1 MKKLFLT
8 SGLVLCMAGQAYAST
23 DITYNGS
30 AYGASGCNY
39 TYLDTYDTSSSLEA
53 IWESNPYTITLNSH
67 TGANEYGSTAV
78 SPTSL
83 YALYGDAVY
92 LESAHTNAM
101 STTANGLTTVPTG
114 KTYTLTLNTN
124 VTTAGTGGM
133 NAAHTNDQVTAAS
146 GTKAASTTAQMSFAG
161 FYSATQLNKM
171 QTNGTQYIGA
181 NGIITTDGISAGT
194 GTASASTWH
203 AQYTCKNAATYT
215 PQLTGY
221 TFAGWYDAANSGNV
235 VKDFCLDSDKTVY
248 AHWTANK
255 YNVIYKPTGNS
266 ADSAAA
272 YTHTNGATYDTNY
285 VIPTSGTAGDGVN
298 GAKTAKTGYTFA
310 GWTTDATPTFTD
322 NTLNNQWTGETPWTR
337 TTELIVYAAYTPKQY
352 NVTYAV
358 GTCRGTDKTYNGAL
372 TYDANYTVLGTNA
385 TGMTVTVPAG
395 YTFNGWKESLS
406 GNTVRAA
413 GYQYKPWQTD
423 SNLTLTAQCSA
434 NNINITFDCAKPTAG
449 AAIPG
454 VSGTYPVTASETV
467 SANPA
472 TIQIAMDGTGKINQ
486 TCSLNGW
493 TFDGWSCSTGL
504 TSDSAGNH
512 SVLFITKAQ
521 TETAGGGYQVYMKNA
536 AGVTCKAKWTQNH
549 ITLNWNKNGADSAD
563 IAATACDYDGSI
575 TLPTAPTRNGYTFQ
589 GWTVNNGGN

>member
-53 IWESNPYTITLNSH
+53 IWESNPYTITLSSH
-67 TGANEYGSTAV
+67 NGTNEYGSTAV

-146 GTKAASTTAQMSFAG
+146 GTKAASTTATMSFAG
-161 FYSATQLNKM
+161 FYSDAQSSKTT
-171 QTNGTQYIGA
+171 TNGTQYIGTD
-181 NGIITTDGISAGT
+181 GKITTDGISAGT

-221 TFAGWYDAANSGNV
+221 TFTGWYDAANSGNV
-235 VKDFCLDSDKTVY
+235 VKDFCLDSNKTVY
-248 AHWTANK
+248 AHWTANQ
-255 YNVIYKPTGNS
+255 YNVIYKPTTNS
-266 ADSAAA
+266 ASTATA
-272 YTHTNGATYDTNY
+272 YTHRRGATYDTNY

-310 GWTTDATPTFTD
+310 GWTTDSTPTFTG
-322 NTLNNQWTGETPWTR
+322 NTLDNQWTGETPWTR
-337 TTELIVYAAYTPKQY
+337 TTALNVYAAYT
-352 NVTYAV
+352 
-358 GTCRGTDKTYNGAL
+358 
-372 TYDANYTVLGTNA
+372 
-385 TGMTVTVPAG
+385 
-395 YTFNGWKESLS
+395 
-406 GNTVRAA
+406 
-413 GYQYKPWQTD
+413 
-423 SNLTLTAQCSA
+423 A
-434 NNINITFDCAKPTAG
+434 NNINITFNCAKPTAG

-536 AGVTCKAKWTQNH
+536 SGVTCKAKWTQNH

-589 GWTVNNGGN
+589 GWTVSN